1 MDLEGVTLSEVRQS
15 KTDTVRFHFLRN
27 PQNNV
32 NEQAKQKRTHRF
44 GEQTGDRRPDS
55 GPRGRGGDAHLGRD
69 GTGAGPYAQH
79 GRTGSGGRASAER
92 RAGARGP
99 GAAPSVTQT
108 ARRRA
113 APLRLPPNDSGR
125 QV

>member
-1 MDLEGVTLSEVRQS
+1 MLSEVRQS

-32 NEQAKQKRTHRF
+32 NEQAKQKRTHRS

-69 GTGAGPYAQH
+69 GTDAGPYAQH
-79 GRTGSGGRASAER
+79 GRTGSGGGRPPSAGR
-92 RAGARGP
+92 GLGGRGP
-99 GAAPSVTQT
+99 LRQL
-108 ARRRA
+108 RRRPGA
-113 APLRLPPNDSGR
+113 GPHP
-125 QV
+125 